1 MGVVVG
7 CILGG
12 TGISERFDG
21 RTKRRGEYPSPTG
34 AAATWASRPELV
46 RFWRAP
52 EGRPRSPDHGGGGVN
67 VPGGGANPP
76 SDGGGATSGGGG
88 GAAAVVGRLR
98 FFGGGG
104 GCGGVA
110 GCKAANTGLGSN
122 CVAVP
127 DDPTSPDSPDRGRTG
142 TVCGR

>member
-1 MGVVVG
+1 M
-7 CILGG
+7 
-12 TGISERFDG
+12 
-21 RTKRRGEYPSPTG
+21 K
-34 AAATWASRPELV
+34 AATRLRHPCVPICCGFGEPGGAR
-46 RFWRAP
+46 
-52 EGRPRSPDHGGGGVN
+52 DHRIMGGGAN

-76 SDGGGATSGGGG
+76 IDGGGSAGGGGG

-104 GCGGVA
+104 FDGVA

-127 DDPTSPDSPDRGRTG
+127 NDPNSPDSPRRGRTG

>member
-1 MGVVVG
+1 MVAR
-7 CILGG
+7 
-12 TGISERFDG
+12 SS
-21 RTKRRGEYPSPTG
+21 RRGTHPHWG
-34 AAATWASRPELV
+34 AATCNS
-46 RFWRAP
+46 
-52 EGRPRSPDHGGGGVN
+52 GRDPRDARDHRIMGGGGVN

-76 SDGGGATSGGGG
+76 SDGGRAASGGGG

-127 DDPTSPDSPDRGRTG
+127 DDPNSPDSPGRGRTG

>member
-1 MGVVVG
+1 MTETRFAMNCNEG
-7 CILGG
+7 CDEALSNWCGFGG
-12 TGISERFDG
+12 PG
-21 RTKRRGEYPSPTG
+21 G
-34 AAATWASRPELV
+34 AR
-46 RFWRAP
+46 
-52 EGRPRSPDHGGGGVN
+52 DHRIRGGGVN

-76 SDGGGATSGGGG
+76 IDGGGAASGGGG

-104 GCGGVA
+104 FDGVA
-110 GCKAANTGLGSN
+110 GHKAANTGLGSN

-127 DDPTSPDSPDRGRTG
+127 DDPSRGRTG

>member
-1 MGVVVG
+1 M
-7 CILGG
+7 
-12 TGISERFDG
+12 TETRFAMNCNESCD
-21 RTKRRGEYPSPTG
+21 EAPSPM
-34 AAATWASRPELV
+34 RPKLL
-46 RFWRAP
+46 RFWRAR
-52 EGRPRSPDHGGGGVN
+52 GARDHRIMGGGAN

-76 SDGGGATSGGGG
+76 IDGGGSAGGGGG
-88 GAAAVVGRLR
+88 GAAAAVGRLR

-104 GCGGVA
+104 FDGVA

-127 DDPTSPDSPDRGRTG
+127 NDPNSPDSPRRGRTG